1 MLGQTLLIPMI
12 GIFLRNKENEIC
24 FVQVSRNGDI
34 ASFHYAAHAK
44 MITVIMTNGEE
55 ETVTSEI
62 APEIHEALVP
72 AERIL
77 VALLDDE
84 GELERE
90 YWTEL
95 SVG

>member
-1 MLGQTLLIPMI
+1 MI

-24 FVQVSRNGDI
+24 FVQMSREGEI
-34 ASFHYAAHAK
+34 ASFHYAAHAR
-44 MITVIMTNGEE
+44 MITVIMTDGEE

-62 APEIHEALVP
+62 APEIHEALAP
-72 AERIL
+72 AKQIL

-90 YWTEL
+90 YWAEL
-95 SVG
+95 TVG

>member
-1 MLGQTLLIPMI
+1 MI

-24 FVQVSRNGDI
+24 FAQMSREGEI
-34 ASFHYAAHAK
+34 ASFHYAAHAR
-44 MITVIMTNGEE
+44 MITVIMTDGEE

-72 AERIL
+72 ARQIL
-77 VALLDDE
+77 VALLDDA

-90 YWTEL
+90 YWAEL
-95 SVG
+95 SVAQ